1 MSSSPPTYH
10 RCKGLVWRWF
20 RGTVLVGGRVDH
32 QQKTLEGSAAVV
44 WGLLDEPMSED
55 DLTAAVTESG
65 VAGGST
71 ADEVTAL
78 VHEAV
83 QVLTEAEMIEQ
94 T

>member
-1 MSSSPPTYH
+1 MSSSPPIYR

-20 RGTVLVGGRVDH
+20 RGTALVGGAVDH

-44 WGLLDEPMSED
+44 WGLLDLPMSEA
-55 DLTAAVTESG
+55 DLTAAVAESG
-65 VAGGST
+65 VAGEAT
-71 ADEVTAL
+71 VDEVAAL

-83 QVLTEAEMIEQ
+83 QVLTEAELIEQ